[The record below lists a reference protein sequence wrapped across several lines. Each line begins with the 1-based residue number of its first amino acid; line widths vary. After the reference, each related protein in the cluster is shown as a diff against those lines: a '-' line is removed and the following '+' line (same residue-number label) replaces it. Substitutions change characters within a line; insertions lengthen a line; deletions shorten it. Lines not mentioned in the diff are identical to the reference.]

1 MTLQEIYS
9 DEDLEMRQ
17 FDLYKIAEMINYWL
31 DDGEVDPDM
40 AHYAGMA
47 LMSLA
52 NCAPELPDEQ

>member
-40 AHYAGMA
+40 A

-52 NCAPELPDEQ
+52 NCAPELPDE